1 MWHKIQI
8 IKIVENHGGRI
19 MVSSTDLRVVKNKKH
34 IKEAFLELIQ
44 KYDYEKITVTEL
56 AERAMI
62 NRKTFYLHYETKDA
76 LLDEIIQDGL
86 KIMLKNTRYPDLMPN
101 KDYHLGSVEN
111 DILCILKNISS
122 DKTLFKLLFSNN
134 EMQKQTKTIIKDRL
148 ISIVLDNYSINS
160 HIPEDLFSLAITAV
174 AMEMFRWWLDQEE
187 CSEEETALIFID
199 LLINGFT
206 QLAK

>member
-1 MWHKIQI
+1 
-8 IKIVENHGGRI
+8 

-56 AERAMI
+56 AEKAMI

-111 DILCILKNISS
+111 DMICILKNISS
-122 DKTLFKLLFSNN
+122 DKPLFKLLFSNN
-134 EMQKQTKTIIKDRL
+134 EMQKQAKSIIKDRL
-148 ISIVLDNYSINS
+148 ISIVADNLSINS
-160 HIPEDLFSLAITAV
+160 HIPKDLFSLSITAA
-174 AMEMFRWWLDQEE
+174 AMEMFRWWLDQEKY
-187 CSEEETALIFID
+187 SEEETVDIFIE

>member
-1 MWHKIQI
+1 MG
-8 IKIVENHGGRI
+8 N
-19 MVSSTDLRVVKNKKH
+19 STDLRVIKNKKH

-44 KYDYEKITVTEL
+44 KCDYEKITVTEL
-56 AERAMI
+56 AEKAMI

-187 CSEEETALIFID
+187 CSEEETALIFIE